1 MAWPKK
7 SNKIPLYYPFSIKVS
22 QKTQDFYMKR
32 FIFNILIF
40 YAFLSN
46 FCLDKGILNFTE
58 CKAFPIYAQ
67 QMYENPREATGRIV
81 CSNCHLAQKPVEI
94 SVPQAVF
101 PDSVFEAVIK
111 IPFDKQIKQVLGN
124 GKKGDLNVGAAL
136 ILPKGFKLAPPEKIP
151 ARMKEKIG
159 DIPYQN
165 YSPDKDNIIV
175 AGPISNKYSEMIVP
189 ILAPNPKTSR
199 DVSYLKYPIYAAGNR
214 GRGQLNPDGSKSNN
228 NVFTSSYDGKIIEI
242 NKKKKKTELSIES
255 NGEIKTEVI
264 PAGPDLIVKEGDVLK
279 VEQPLTIQPNVG
291 GFNQVES
298 EIVLQDPNR
307 VLALIAIFFTLVLG
321 QLGFVLKKKQ
331 FERVQLASGLFD

>member
-1 MAWPKK
+1 MKK
-7 SNKIPLYYPFSIKVS
+7 FV
-22 QKTQDFYMKR
+22 
-32 FIFNILIF
+32 FNILIF

-46 FCLDKGILNFTE
+46 FCLDKGIFNFSE

-136 ILPKGFKLAPPEKIP
+136 ILPKGFKLAPSDKIP
-151 ARMKEKIG
+151 AKMKEKVG
-159 DIPYQN
+159 DISYQN
-165 YSPDKDNIIV
+165 YNPDRDNIVV
-175 AGPISNKYSEMIVP
+175 AGPVSNKYSEMVVP
-189 ILAPNPKTSR
+189 ILAPNPNTSK
-199 DVSYLKYPIYAAGNR
+199 DIFYLKYPIYVAGNR

-228 NVFTSSYDGKIIEI
+228 NVFTSSYNGKITEI
-242 NKKKKKTELSIES
+242 IKKKRSYELKVQENNGNEPKTEI
-255 NGEIKTEVI
+255 V
-264 PAGPDLIVKEGDVLK
+264 PAGPELIVKEGDVLK
-279 VEQPLTIQPNVG
+279 VDQPLTYQPNVG
-291 GFNQVES
+291 GFGQSET
-298 EIVLQDPNR
+298 EIVLQDPSR
-307 VLALIAIFFTLVLG
+307 VLALLFIFFTLVLG

-331 FERVQLASGLFD
+331 FERVQLSSGLFN

>member
-1 MAWPKK
+1 MKK
-7 SNKIPLYYPFSIKVS
+7 
-22 QKTQDFYMKR
+22 

-40 YAFLSN
+40 YAFLAN
-46 FCLDKGILNFTE
+46 FCLDKGLLSFTE

-67 QMYENPREATGRIV
+67 QMFENPREATGRIV

-94 SVPQAVF
+94 SVPQAVL

-151 ARMKEKIG
+151 AKMKEKIG

-175 AGPISNKYSEMIVP
+175 AGPISKKYSEMIVP
-189 ILAPNPKTSR
+189 ILAPNPKTTK
-199 DVSYLKYPIYAAGNR
+199 DISYLKYPIYVAGNR

-242 NKKKKKTELSIES
+242 IKKKRSY
-255 NGEIKTEVI
+255 EIKTENNGEVKTETI
-264 PAGPDLIVKEGDVLK
+264 PTGPDLLVKEGDILK
-279 VEQPLTIQPNVG
+279 VDQPLSSQPNVG
-291 GFNQVES
+291 GFGQS
-298 EIVLQDPNR
+298 DAEIVLQDPNR
-307 VLALIAIFFTLVLG
+307 VLALIFIFFTLVLG

-331 FERVQLASGLFD
+331 FERVQLSSGLFN

>member
-1 MAWPKK
+1 MKK
-7 SNKIPLYYPFSIKVS
+7 
-22 QKTQDFYMKR
+22 

-40 YAFLSN
+40 YAFFSN
-46 FCLDKGILNFTE
+46 LFLDKGLLNFTE

-136 ILPKGFKLAPPEKIP
+136 ILPKGFKLAPPDKIP
-151 ARMKEKIG
+151 AKMKEKIG
-159 DIPYQN
+159 DISYQN

-175 AGPISNKYSEMIVP
+175 AGPISKKYSEMIVP
-189 ILAPNPKTSR
+189 ILAPNPKTTK
-199 DVSYLKYPIYAAGNR
+199 DISYLKYPIYVAGNR

-228 NVFTSSYDGKIIEI
+228 NVFTSSYDGKIVEI
-242 NKKKKKTELSIES
+242 IKKKRSYEIQVEQK
-255 NGEIKTEVI
+255 NGEIKTEII
-264 PAGPDLIVKEGDVLK
+264 PTGPDLLVKQGDVLK
-279 VEQPLTIQPNVG
+279 VDQPFSSQPNVG
-291 GFNQVES
+291 GFGQSEG
-298 EIVLQDPNR
+298 EIVLQDPSR
-307 VLALIAIFFTLVLG
+307 ILALFFIFFTLVLG

-331 FERVQLASGLFD
+331 FERVQLSSGLFN

>member
-1 MAWPKK
+1 MKK
-7 SNKIPLYYPFSIKVS
+7 FV
-22 QKTQDFYMKR
+22 
-32 FIFNILIF
+32 FNILIF

-46 FCLDKGILNFTE
+46 FCLDKGIFNFSE

-136 ILPKGFKLAPPEKIP
+136 ILPKGFKLAPPDKIP
-151 ARMKEKIG
+151 AKMKEKVG
-159 DIPYQN
+159 DISYQN
-165 YSPDKDNIIV
+165 YNPDRDNIVV
-175 AGPISNKYSEMIVP
+175 AGPVSNKYSEMVVP
-189 ILAPNPKTSR
+189 ILAPNPSTSK
-199 DVSYLKYPIYAAGNR
+199 DIFYLKYPIYVAGNR

-228 NVFTSSYDGKIIEI
+228 NVFTSSYNGKITEI
-242 NKKKKKTELSIES
+242 IKKKRSYELKVQENNGEVKTEIVP
-255 NGEIKTEVI
+255 T
-264 PAGPDLIVKEGDVLK
+264 GPELIVKEGDVLQID
-279 VEQPLTIQPNVG
+279 QPITYQPNVG
-291 GFNQVES
+291 GFGQSET
-298 EIVLQDPNR
+298 EIVLQDPSR
-307 VLALIAIFFTLVLG
+307 VFALLFIFFTLVLG

-331 FERVQLASGLFD
+331 FERVQLSSGLFN